1 MKLQGQCNPNSR
13 FLYEKYK
20 KCKTRIWEHCMAC
33 LTKYKLQKD
42 IYKSGLSKKHF
53 TLENIHEN
61 FNLLIYSKI

>member
-1 MKLQGQCNPNSR
+1 MG
-13 FLYEKYK
+13 
-20 KCKTRIWEHCMAC
+20 C

-42 IYKSGLSKKHF
+42 IYKSGLSKKYF